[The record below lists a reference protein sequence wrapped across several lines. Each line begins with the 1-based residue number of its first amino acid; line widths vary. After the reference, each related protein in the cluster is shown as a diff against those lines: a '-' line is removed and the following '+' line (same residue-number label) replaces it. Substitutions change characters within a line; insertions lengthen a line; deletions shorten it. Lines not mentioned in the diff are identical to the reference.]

1 MAPSRR
7 MSNVSIMSENLF
19 SVVRTARTAIEA
31 DLCVMA
37 LRNAGFHPLDLDT
50 AGHFSIGGADIAF
63 KVRVPTEELE
73 SAQAFLSDLEDA
85 APEGMPTP

>member
-1 MAPSRR
+1 MAPIRR
-7 MSNVSIMSENLF
+7 MSNVSFMSENLF
-19 SVVRTARTAIEA
+19 SVIRTARTAIEA

-73 SAQAFLSDLEDA
+73 SARAFLSDLEEA